1 MQQLT
6 LFRLF
11 FLLFFNHVACF
22 SQAQQQPN
30 IILIMADDLGYET
43 LECNGGASYITP
55 HLNELAAEGVRFTR
69 AYATPLCTPS
79 RVQIMTGKYNFRNYI
94 RFGLLDQQEQ
104 TFANLLKD
112 AGYATAI
119 AGKWQL
125 DGGEESP
132 YHFGFDEY
140 ALWQIRSGDF
150 WYRYKDPKI
159 YQNGALRKDTGGKY
173 GPDVYTDFLLDFM
186 QRKAEKQQP
195 FFAYYPMCLVHD
207 PFQPTPEQANFQEY
221 TIQGLNHEAYFDDM
235 MTYMDNI
242 IGRIV
247 KHLETLGIRDN
258 TLIIFTGDNG
268 TDQDV
273 VSLMDGK
280 IVRGGKGMPIDRGT
294 HVPLIASWPSY
305 DQEGL
310 TSDNLVD
317 FTDILPTLMEAAGTP
332 IPESFLTDGRSFL
345 PQLQG
350 DDATAREWIFCDY
363 NSGKPQF
370 PVARYAQDYQY
381 KLYGDGYLYDY
392 VADPEEQQAINPN
405 TLSSPLQERYQKL
418 KEVLTNF
425 EEQETKR

>member
-1 MQQLT
+1 MKYLLT
-6 LFRLF
+6 LLLVFNCLF
-11 FLLFFNHVACF
+11 PYVL
-22 SQAQQQPN
+22 SAQSQPN

-43 LECNGGASYITP
+43 LEYNGGSSYITP
-55 HLNELAAEGVRFTR
+55 NLNALAGTGVRFTR

-79 RVQIMTGKYNFRNYI
+79 RVKIMTGKYNFRNYV
-94 RFGLLDQQEQ
+94 RFGLLDQEER

-132 YHFGFDEY
+132 HHFGFDEY

-150 WYRYKDPKI
+150 WYRYKDPKV
-159 YQNGALRKDTGGKY
+159 YRNGNFMDNNKGKY

-186 QRKAEKQQP
+186 QRKSAEEQP
-195 FFAYYPMCLVHD
+195 FFIYYPMCLVHD

-235 MTYMDNI
+235 MTYMDKI
-242 IGRIV
+242 VGRIV
-247 KHLETLGIRDN
+247 DQLENLGIRDN

-268 TDQDV
+268 TDQNV

-280 IVRGGKGMPIDRGT
+280 VVRGGKGMPIERGT
-294 HVPLIASWPSY
+294 HVPLIASWPTY
-305 DQEGL
+305 DQEGH

-317 FTDILPTLMEAAGTP
+317 FTDVLPTLMEAAGVGV
-332 IPESFLTDGRSFL
+332 PENFLTDGRSFL
-345 PQLQG
+345 PQLKS
-350 DDATAREWIFCDY
+350 DDTNAREWIFCDY
-363 NSGKPQF
+363 DSGKPQF

-381 KLYGDGYLYDY
+381 KLYGDGYFYDY
-392 VADPEEQQAINPN
+392 VADPEEQVPINPY
-405 TLSSPLQERYQKL
+405 TLSRPVQARFQKL
-418 KEVLTNF
+418 KEVLINF
-425 EEQETKR
+425 EEQAKEQ